1 MTQSQLYPLILSLLS
16 RCTAHFVYDDVPL
29 LSYMMT
35 YRSFRIRWCTVPF
48 VYDDVPLLSYM
59 RMYHSFRI
67 WWCTAPFVYDDVP
80 LPSYM
85 MMYRSFRIQWCT
97 APFIYDDVP
106 LLLYMMMYR
115 VFFITGIPMSYL
127 QYLFSTSVFAH
138 SVVIISNCALNLD
151 MVAAPPA
158 SYHHRI

>member
-1 MTQSQLYPLILSLLS
+1 MHRCIASLIYFLTPISNFCIWW
-16 RCTAHFVYDDVPL
+16 CTTPFVYDDVPL
-29 LSYMMT
+29 LSYMM
-35 YRSFRIRWCTVPF
+35 
-48 VYDDVPLLSYM
+48 
-59 RMYHSFRI
+59 MYCSFRI

-80 LPSYM
+80 LLSYM
-85 MMYRSFRIQWCT
+85 MMYCSIGIWWCIAPFVYDDVPFLSYTMMYCAFHIWWCT
-97 APFIYDDVP
+97 APFVYDDVS
-106 LLLYMMMYR
+106 R
-115 VFFITGIPMSYL
+115 FFITGIPMSYL